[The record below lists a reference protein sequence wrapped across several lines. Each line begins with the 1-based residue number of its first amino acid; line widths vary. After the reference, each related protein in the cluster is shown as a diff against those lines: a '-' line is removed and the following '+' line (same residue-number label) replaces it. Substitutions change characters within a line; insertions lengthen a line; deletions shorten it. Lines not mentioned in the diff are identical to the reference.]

1 MKSWILGQLKQP
13 STWRGVVW
21 LLTAVGVGLSPE
33 QMEAI
38 ITAGMMAAGALGVI
52 LNDNSK

>member
-13 STWRGVVW
+13 STWRGVAW